1 MAMRE
6 ILLPEFDQEMASTRR
21 LLERVPEDRL
31 GWTPH
36 PKSFTLQALLSHV
49 VDIPS
54 WIPMTLD
61 QDSLDMAPEGQE
73 PWKTPQM
80 ESRSAWLSAFDAN
93 VAAGRASLERLEDAR
108 LAETWTMK
116 AGAEI
121 LFSAPKGVV
130 LRSFVLNHLIHHRA
144 QLSVYLRMLDV
155 PLPGIYGPSADEQMM
170 SEG

>member
-6 ILLPEFDQEMASTRR
+6 ILLPEFDQEMAITRR

-49 VDIPS
+49 VNLPS
-54 WIPMTLD
+54 WVPMTLD
-61 QDSLDMAPEGQE
+61 QDVLDMAPEGQE

-80 ESRSAWLSAFDAN
+80 ERRAAWIKAFDAN

-108 LAETWTMK
+108 LAETWTLK
-116 AGAEI
+116 AGAETY
-121 LFSAPKGVV
+121 FSAPKGAV
-130 LRSFVLNHLIHHRA
+130 LRSFALNHLVHHRA
-144 QLSVYLRMLDV
+144 QLCVYLRLLDV
-155 PLPGIYGPSADEQMM
+155 PLPAVYGPSADEQVM
-170 SEG
+170 

>member
-1 MAMRE
+1 MSMRE

-49 VDIPS
+49 VNIPS
-54 WIPMTLD
+54 WIPMVLE
-61 QDSLDMAPEGQE
+61 QEVLDMAPEGQE
-73 PWKTPQM
+73 PRKTPQM

-144 QLSVYLRMLDV
+144 QLSVYLRMLDI